1 MKITNV
7 TRTAAL
13 LFSLFLLLSAVSCHR
28 SMDND
33 TETERTLVL
42 TVETPPANYSAE
54 QIRAKSE
61 RMASL
66 AAALVRKTEGLVLN
80 ETQLQKLS
88 ASISQSVFP
97 VLAEIPVYPEELDAL
112 LSAAESLLDAHT
124 EGQANNR
131 LLWFRFYQSHLTYL
145 GSTRTG
151 MLCYR
156 FINISLLQRAEDCD
170 ARYEQ
175 YGYAWYHEDALRYRA
190 LASRLETELGEAALC
205 GAVETIAFA
214 ASLMLGAQQN
224 GQDSLLSLTPDE
236 LVLLLQKQSAHFAEQ
251 ELTEAQWGLLGEL
264 LAECSVRGVDAALQG
279 ELTALQTNGYFGKAA
294 KAMPAL
300 LGLYRAITERMTPA
314 DAQKIFFS
322 ENSAERTE
330 GICHVLRS
338 CETEFFVFTQA
349 FETYAAS
356 KSAAEETAL
365 KRGKRWEDC
374 QAFLAEH
381 PAINAEELFHAVSTC
396 TADTADTAE
405 QAWKAYFAAHLP
417 YLTYLLQRM

>member
-13 LFSLFLLLSAVSCHR
+13 LLSLFLLLSAVSCHHGKE
-28 SMDND
+28 ND

-42 TVETPPANYSAE
+42 TIETPPADYSAE
-54 QIRAKSE
+54 QILAKSE
-61 RMASL
+61 RMTSL
-66 AAALVRKTEGLVLN
+66 AASLVRKTEGLVLN

-97 VLAEIPVYPEELDAL
+97 VLAEVPIYPEELD
-112 LSAAESLLDAHT
+112 ELLDAA
-124 EGQANNR
+124 EGFLNALDAEETNES
-131 LLWFRFYQSHLTYL
+131 LLWFRFYQSHLSLL

-156 FINISLLQRAEDCD
+156 FARTALLQKADDYE

-175 YGYAWYHEDALRYRA
+175 YGYAWYREDAFRYRTLA
-190 LASRLETELGEAALC
+190 LRLETEFGEPAFC
-205 GAVETIAFA
+205 GAVETLAFA
-214 ASLMLGAQQN
+214 VSLLLGAQQN
-224 GQDSLLSLTPDE
+224 GQGSPLSLTPDE

-264 LAECSVRGVDAALQG
+264 LCEYQIRGLDAATQG
-279 ELTALQTNGYFGKAA
+279 ELTALQTNGYFGDAA

-300 LGLYRAITERMTPA
+300 LGLYRAFTERMTPA

-338 CETEFFVFTQA
+338 CETEFLLFTQA

-365 KRGKRWEDC
+365 KRGKLWEDC

-381 PAINAEELFHAVSTC
+381 PATNAEELFHAVSTC
-396 TADTADTAE
+396 TASTADTTE
-405 QAWKAYFAAHLP
+405 QAWKAYFATYLP